1 MRPSLDANL
10 FFYYFSNKVNILSK
24 KDTKMKKIILSL
36 SMLLTAT
43 FAVDCNNAFIKAV
56 VSMIDE
62 PAPTRVD
69 ENSVIMGATCEN
81 ETLKTTFVI
90 NDSEDIKF
98 SKFTKDQIEEFKK
111 MQTEM
116 LKEDFC
122 SSKNP
127 LIDKA
132 SWIYNYEDGKNF
144 TVINL
149 TKEDYK

>member
-1 MRPSLDANL
+1 MN
-10 FFYYFSNKVNILSK
+10 
-24 KDTKMKKIILSL
+24 KIILSL
-36 SMLLTAT
+36 FMLLTAA
-43 FAVDCNNAFIKAV
+43 FAVDCDNAFIKAV

-81 ETLKTTFVI
+81 ETLKTTLVI

-98 SKFTKDQIEEFKK
+98 SKFTKEQIDEFKK

-122 SSKNP
+122 GSKNP

-132 SWIYNYEDGKNF
+132 SWIYNYANGKNF

-149 TKEDYK
+149 IKEDCK

>member
-1 MRPSLDANL
+1 
-10 FFYYFSNKVNILSK
+10 
-24 KDTKMKKIILSL
+24 
-36 SMLLTAT
+36 MLLTST
-43 FAVDCNNAFIKAV
+43 FAVDCDNAFIKAV

-81 ETLKTTFVI
+81 KTLKTTFVI

-98 SKFTKDQIEEFKK
+98 SKFTKDQIDEFKK

-132 SWIYNYEDGKNF
+132 SWIYNYENCKNF

-149 TKEDYK
+149 TREDCK

>member
-1 MRPSLDANL
+1 
-10 FFYYFSNKVNILSK
+10 
-24 KDTKMKKIILSL
+24 MKKIILSL
-36 SMLLTAT
+36 SMLLTST
-43 FAVDCNNAFIKAV
+43 FAVDCDNAFIKAV

-69 ENSVIMGATCEN
+69 ENSVITGAICEN
-81 ETLKTTFVI
+81 ETLNTTFVI

-98 SKFTKDQIEEFKK
+98 SKFTKDQIDEFKK

-149 TKEDYK
+149 IKEDCR

>member
-1 MRPSLDANL
+1 
-10 FFYYFSNKVNILSK
+10 
-24 KDTKMKKIILSL
+24 MKKIILAL
-36 SMLLTAT
+36 SVLLTAA
-43 FAVDCNNAFIKAV
+43 FAVDCDNAFIKAV

-69 ENSVIMGATCEN
+69 ENSVITDAACEN
-81 ETLKTTFVI
+81 ETIKTTFVI
-90 NDSEDIKF
+90 NDSKDIKF
-98 SKFTKDQIEEFKK
+98 SKFTKEQIDEFKK

-132 SWIYNYEDGKNF
+132 SWIYNYENGKNF

-149 TKEDYK
+149 TKEDCK

>member
-1 MRPSLDANL
+1 MN
-10 FFYYFSNKVNILSK
+10 
-24 KDTKMKKIILSL
+24 KIILSL
-36 SMLLTAT
+36 FILLTAT

-98 SKFTKDQIEEFKK
+98 TKEQIDEFKK

-132 SWIYNYEDGKNF
+132 SWIYNYENGKNF
-144 TVINL
+144 AVINL
-149 TKEDYK
+149 IKEDCK

>member
-1 MRPSLDANL
+1 MN
-10 FFYYFSNKVNILSK
+10 
-24 KDTKMKKIILSL
+24 KIILSL
-36 SMLLTAT
+36 FMLLTTT
-43 FAVDCNNAFIKAV
+43 FAVDCDNAFIKAV

-69 ENSVIMGATCEN
+69 ENSVITGAICEN

-90 NDSEDIKF
+90 NDSKNIKF
-98 SKFTKDQIEEFKK
+98 SKFTKEQIDEFKK

-132 SWIYNYEDGKNF
+132 SWIYNYVNGKNF

-149 TKEDYK
+149 TREDCK

>member
-1 MRPSLDANL
+1 
-10 FFYYFSNKVNILSK
+10 
-24 KDTKMKKIILSL
+24 MKKIILAL
-36 SMLLTAT
+36 SILLTAA
-43 FAVDCNNAFIKAV
+43 FAVDCDNAFIKAV

-81 ETLKTTFVI
+81 ETLKTTLVI

-98 SKFTKDQIEEFKK
+98 SKFTKEQIDEFKK

-132 SWIYNYEDGKNF
+132 SWIYNYENCKNF

-149 TKEDYK
+149 TKEDCK

>member
-1 MRPSLDANL
+1 
-10 FFYYFSNKVNILSK
+10 
-24 KDTKMKKIILSL
+24 MKKIILSL
-36 SMLLTAT
+36 FILLTAT
-43 FAVDCNNAFIKAV
+43 FAVDCDNAFIKAV

-81 ETLKTTFVI
+81 ETLKTTLVI

-98 SKFTKDQIEEFKK
+98 SKFTKEQIDEFKK
-111 MQTEM
+111 LQTEM

-132 SWIYNYEDGKNF
+132 SWIYNYENCKNF

-149 TKEDYK
+149 TREDCK

>member
-1 MRPSLDANL
+1 
-10 FFYYFSNKVNILSK
+10 
-24 KDTKMKKIILSL
+24 MKKIILSL
-36 SMLLTAT
+36 FMLLTAT
-43 FAVDCNNAFIKAV
+43 FAVDCDNAFIKAV

-98 SKFTKDQIEEFKK
+98 SKFTKNEIEEIKKMQIEEIKK
-111 MQTEM
+111 E
-116 LKEDFC
+116 FC
-122 SSKNP
+122 GRDNR
-127 LIDKA
+127 LVDKA

-149 TKEDYK
+149 AKEDCK

>member
-1 MRPSLDANL
+1 
-10 FFYYFSNKVNILSK
+10 
-24 KDTKMKKIILSL
+24 MKKIILSL
-36 SMLLTAT
+36 SMLLTST
-43 FAVDCNNAFIKAV
+43 FAVDCDNAFIKAV

-90 NDSEDIKF
+90 NDSKDIKF
-98 SKFTKDQIEEFKK
+98 SKFTKEQIDEFKK
-111 MQTEM
+111 LQTEM

-132 SWIYNYEDGKNF
+132 SWIYNYENGKNF
-144 TVINL
+144 AVINL
-149 TKEDYK
+149 TKEDCK

>member
-1 MRPSLDANL
+1 
-10 FFYYFSNKVNILSK
+10 
-24 KDTKMKKIILSL
+24 MKKIILSL
-36 SMLLTAT
+36 FILLTAT
-43 FAVDCNNAFIKAV
+43 FAVDCDNAFIKAV

-81 ETLKTTFVI
+81 ETLKTTLVI

-98 SKFTKDQIEEFKK
+98 SKFTKEQIDEFKK

-132 SWIYNYEDGKNF
+132 SWIYNYENGKNF

-149 TKEDYK
+149 TREDCK

>member
-1 MRPSLDANL
+1 MN
-10 FFYYFSNKVNILSK
+10 
-24 KDTKMKKIILSL
+24 KIILSL
-36 SMLLTAT
+36 FMLLTAA
-43 FAVDCNNAFIKAV
+43 FAVDCDNAFIKAV

-81 ETLKTTFVI
+81 EILKTTFVI

-98 SKFTKDQIEEFKK
+98 SKFTKNEIEEIKKMQIEEIKK
-111 MQTEM
+111 E
-116 LKEDFC
+116 FC
-122 SSKNP
+122 GRDNR
-127 LIDKA
+127 LVDKA

-149 TKEDYK
+149 TKEDCK

>member
-1 MRPSLDANL
+1 
-10 FFYYFSNKVNILSK
+10 
-24 KDTKMKKIILSL
+24 MKKIILSL
-36 SMLLTAT
+36 FILLTAT

-69 ENSVIMGATCEN
+69 ENSVITGAICEN
-81 ETLKTTFVI
+81 ETLNTTFVI

-98 SKFTKDQIEEFKK
+98 SQFTKEQIDEFKK

-132 SWIYNYEDGKNF
+132 SWIYNYENGKNF
-144 TVINL
+144 AVINL
-149 TKEDYK
+149 TKEDCK

>member
-1 MRPSLDANL
+1 
-10 FFYYFSNKVNILSK
+10 
-24 KDTKMKKIILSL
+24 MKKIILAL
-36 SMLLTAT
+36 SVLLTAA
-43 FAVDCNNAFIKAV
+43 FAVDCDNAFIKAV

-69 ENSVIMGATCEN
+69 ENSVITDAACEN
-81 ETLKTTFVI
+81 ETIKTTFVI
-90 NDSEDIKF
+90 NDSKDIKF
-98 SKFTKDQIEEFKK
+98 SKFTKEQVDEFKK
-111 MQTEM
+111 LQTEM

-132 SWIYNYEDGKNF
+132 SWIYNYENSKNF

-149 TKEDYK
+149 TKEDCK

>member
-1 MRPSLDANL
+1 
-10 FFYYFSNKVNILSK
+10 
-24 KDTKMKKIILSL
+24 MKKIILSL

-81 ETLKTTFVI
+81 ETLKTTLVI

-98 SKFTKDQIEEFKK
+98 SKFTKEQIDEFKK

-149 TKEDYK
+149 IKEDCR

>member
-1 MRPSLDANL
+1 MN
-10 FFYYFSNKVNILSK
+10 
-24 KDTKMKKIILSL
+24 KIILSL
-36 SMLLTAT
+36 FMLLTAA
-43 FAVDCNNAFIKAV
+43 FAVDCDNAFIKAV

-69 ENSVIMGATCEN
+69 ENSVITGATCEN

-98 SKFTKDQIEEFKK
+98 SKFTTEQIEEFKK
-111 MQTEM
+111 LQTEM

-132 SWIYNYEDGKNF
+132 SWIYNHANGKNF

-149 TKEDYK
+149 TKDDCK

>member
-1 MRPSLDANL
+1 
-10 FFYYFSNKVNILSK
+10 
-24 KDTKMKKIILSL
+24 MKKIILSL
-36 SMLLTAT
+36 SMLLTST

-69 ENSVIMGATCEN
+69 ENSVITGATCEN
-81 ETLKTTFVI
+81 ETLKTTLVI

-98 SKFTKDQIEEFKK
+98 SKFTKEQIDEFKK
-111 MQTEM
+111 LQTEM

-132 SWIYNYEDGKNF
+132 SWIYNYENGKNF
-144 TVINL
+144 AVINL
-149 TKEDYK
+149 TREDCK

>member
-1 MRPSLDANL
+1 MN
-10 FFYYFSNKVNILSK
+10 
-24 KDTKMKKIILSL
+24 KIILSL
-36 SMLLTAT
+36 FMLLTAT
-43 FAVDCNNAFIKAV
+43 FAVDCDNAFIKAV

-81 ETLKTTFVI
+81 ETLKTTSVI

-98 SKFTKDQIEEFKK
+98 SKFTKEQIDEFKK

-132 SWIYNYEDGKNF
+132 SWIYNHENGKNF
-144 TVINL
+144 AVINL
-149 TKEDYK
+149 TKEDCK

>member
-1 MRPSLDANL
+1 
-10 FFYYFSNKVNILSK
+10 
-24 KDTKMKKIILSL
+24 MKKTILSL
-36 SMLLTAT
+36 SMLLTST
-43 FAVDCNNAFIKAV
+43 FAVDCDNAFIKAV

-98 SKFTKDQIEEFKK
+98 NKFTKEQIDEFKK

-132 SWIYNYEDGKNF
+132 SWIYNYENCKNF

-149 TKEDYK
+149 TREDCK

>member
-1 MRPSLDANL
+1 MN
-10 FFYYFSNKVNILSK
+10 
-24 KDTKMKKIILSL
+24 KIILSL
-36 SMLLTAT
+36 FMLLTAA
-43 FAVDCNNAFIKAV
+43 FAVDCDNAFIKAV

-69 ENSVIMGATCEN
+69 ENSVIMGTTCEN

-98 SKFTKDQIEEFKK
+98 SKFTKEQIDEFRK

-132 SWIYNYEDGKNF
+132 SWIYNYENGKNF

-149 TKEDYK
+149 TREDCK

>member
-1 MRPSLDANL
+1 
-10 FFYYFSNKVNILSK
+10 
-24 KDTKMKKIILSL
+24 MKKIILSL
-36 SMLLTAT
+36 SMLLTST
-43 FAVDCNNAFIKAV
+43 FAVDCDNAFIKAV

-69 ENSVIMGATCEN
+69 ENSVITGATCEN
-81 ETLKTTFVI
+81 ETLKTTFAI

-98 SKFTKDQIEEFKK
+98 SKFTKEQIEEFKK
-111 MQTEM
+111 LQTEM

-132 SWIYNYEDGKNF
+132 SWIYNYENGKNF

>member
-1 MRPSLDANL
+1 MN
-10 FFYYFSNKVNILSK
+10 
-24 KDTKMKKIILSL
+24 KIILSL
-36 SMLLTAT
+36 FMLLTAA
-43 FAVDCNNAFIKAV
+43 FAVDCDNAFIKAV

-69 ENSVIMGATCEN
+69 ENSVITGATCEN
-81 ETLKTTFVI
+81 ETLKNTFVI

-98 SKFTKDQIEEFKK
+98 SKFTKEQVDEFKK
-111 MQTEM
+111 LQTEM

-122 SSKNP
+122 GSKNP

-132 SWIYNYEDGKNF
+132 SWIYNYANGKNF

-149 TKEDYK
+149 IKEDCK

>member
-1 MRPSLDANL
+1 MN
-10 FFYYFSNKVNILSK
+10 
-24 KDTKMKKIILSL
+24 KIILSL
-36 SMLLTAT
+36 FMLLTAA
-43 FAVDCNNAFIKAV
+43 FAVDCDNAFIKAV

-98 SKFTKDQIEEFKK
+98 SKFTKEQIDEFKK
-111 MQTEM
+111 MQIEEIK
-116 LKEDFC
+116 KEFC
-122 SSKNP
+122 GRDNR
-127 LIDKA
+127 LVDKA

-149 TKEDYK
+149 TREDCK

>member
-1 MRPSLDANL
+1 
-10 FFYYFSNKVNILSK
+10 
-24 KDTKMKKIILSL
+24 MKKIILAL
-36 SMLLTAT
+36 SVLLTAA

-81 ETLKTTFVI
+81 ETLKTTSVI

-98 SKFTKDQIEEFKK
+98 SKFTKEQIDEFKK

-132 SWIYNYEDGKNF
+132 SWIYNYENGKNF
-144 TVINL
+144 AVINL
-149 TKEDYK
+149 TKEDCK

>member
-1 MRPSLDANL
+1 
-10 FFYYFSNKVNILSK
+10 
-24 KDTKMKKIILSL
+24 MKKIILSL
-36 SMLLTAT
+36 FMLLTAT
-43 FAVDCNNAFIKAV
+43 FAVDCDNAFIKAV

-69 ENSVIMGATCEN
+69 ENSVITGATCEN
-81 ETLKTTFVI
+81 ETLKTTFAI

-98 SKFTKDQIEEFKK
+98 SKFTKEQIEEFKK
-111 MQTEM
+111 LQTEM

-132 SWIYNYEDGKNF
+132 SWIYNYENGKNF

-149 TKEDYK
+149 TREDCK

>member
-1 MRPSLDANL
+1 MN
-10 FFYYFSNKVNILSK
+10 
-24 KDTKMKKIILSL
+24 KIILSL
-36 SMLLTAT
+36 FMLLTAA
-43 FAVDCNNAFIKAV
+43 FAVDCDNAFIKAV

-98 SKFTKDQIEEFKK
+98 SKFTKEQIDEFKK
-111 MQTEM
+111 LQTEM
-116 LKEDFC
+116 LQEDFC

-132 SWIYNYEDGKNF
+132 SWIYNYENGKNF

-149 TKEDYK
+149 TREDCK

>member
-1 MRPSLDANL
+1 
-10 FFYYFSNKVNILSK
+10 
-24 KDTKMKKIILSL
+24 MKKIILSL
-36 SMLLTAT
+36 SMLLTST
-43 FAVDCNNAFIKAV
+43 FAVDCDNAFIKAV

-69 ENSVIMGATCEN
+69 ENSVIMGAICEN
-81 ETLKTTFVI
+81 ETLKTTFAI

-98 SKFTKDQIEEFKK
+98 SKFTKEQIDEFKK
-111 MQTEM
+111 LQTEM

-132 SWIYNYEDGKNF
+132 SWIYNHENGKNF
-144 TVINL
+144 AVINL
-149 TKEDYK
+149 TKEDCK

>member
-1 MRPSLDANL
+1 
-10 FFYYFSNKVNILSK
+10 
-24 KDTKMKKIILSL
+24 MKKIILSL
-36 SMLLTAT
+36 SMLLTST
-43 FAVDCNNAFIKAV
+43 FAVDCDNAFIKAV

-98 SKFTKDQIEEFKK
+98 SKFTKEQIDEFKK
-111 MQTEM
+111 LQTEM

-132 SWIYNYEDGKNF
+132 SWIYNHENGKNF

-149 TKEDYK
+149 TKEDCK

>member
-1 MRPSLDANL
+1 MN
-10 FFYYFSNKVNILSK
+10 
-24 KDTKMKKIILSL
+24 KIILSL
-36 SMLLTAT
+36 FILLTAT
-43 FAVDCNNAFIKAV
+43 FAVDCDNAFIKAV

-69 ENSVIMGATCEN
+69 ENSVITGATCEN

-98 SKFTKDQIEEFKK
+98 SKFTTEQIEEFKK
-111 MQTEM
+111 LQTEM

-122 SSKNP
+122 GSKNP

-132 SWIYNYEDGKNF
+132 SWIYNYANGKNF

-149 TKEDYK
+149 IKEDCK

>member
-1 MRPSLDANL
+1 MN
-10 FFYYFSNKVNILSK
+10 
-24 KDTKMKKIILSL
+24 KIILSL
-36 SMLLTAT
+36 FMLLTAA

-69 ENSVIMGATCEN
+69 ENSVITGATCEN
-81 ETLKTTFVI
+81 ETLKTTLVI

-98 SKFTKDQIEEFKK
+98 SKFTKEQIDEFKK

-149 TKEDYK
+149 TKEDCR

>member
-1 MRPSLDANL
+1 
-10 FFYYFSNKVNILSK
+10 
-24 KDTKMKKIILSL
+24 MKKTILSL
-36 SMLLTAT
+36 SMLLTST
-43 FAVDCNNAFIKAV
+43 FAVDCDNAFIKAV

-69 ENSVIMGATCEN
+69 ENSVITGATCEN
-81 ETLKTTFVI
+81 ETLKTTFAI
-90 NDSEDIKF
+90 NNSEDIKF
-98 SKFTKDQIEEFKK
+98 SKFTKEQIDEFRKI
-111 MQTEM
+111 QTEM

-132 SWIYNYEDGKNF
+132 SWIYNYANGKNF

-149 TKEDYK
+149 TKEDCK

>member
-1 MRPSLDANL
+1 MN
-10 FFYYFSNKVNILSK
+10 
-24 KDTKMKKIILSL
+24 KIILSL
-36 SMLLTAT
+36 FMLLTAA
-43 FAVDCNNAFIKAV
+43 FAVDCDNAFIKAV

-69 ENSVIMGATCEN
+69 ENSVITGATCEN
-81 ETLKTTFVI
+81 ETLKTTVVI

-98 SKFTKDQIEEFKK
+98 SKFTKEQVDEFKR

-132 SWIYNYEDGKNF
+132 SWIYNYENGKNF

-149 TKEDYK
+149 IKEDCK